1 MQVYRSHLLVNPFI
15 ERPQLL
21 MDQLVLSL
29 RLLLDGRVFQIQ
41 TELLK
46 LVEEVPLEADVFLFE
61 LLVQVF
67 AEFQFFRPFRLKSLR

>member
-1 MQVYRSHLLVNPFI
+1 MQVYRSNLLVNPFI

-29 RLLLDGRVFQIQ
+29 RLLLDSRVFQIQ
-41 TELLK
+41 TELLQ
-46 LVEEVPLEADVFLFE
+46 LVEEVPLEADIFLFE

>member
-1 MQVYRSHLLVNPFI
+1 
-15 ERPQLL
+15 

-41 TELLK
+41 TELFK
-46 LVEEVPLEADVFLFE
+46 LIQKVPLESDVFLFE

-67 AEFQFFRPFRLKSLR
+67 AEFQFFRPFCLKSLR

>member
-1 MQVYRSHLLVNPFI
+1 
-15 ERPQLL
+15 

-41 TELLK
+41 TELFK
-46 LVEEVPLEADVFLFE
+46 FIQKVPLESDVFLFE

-67 AEFQFFRPFRLKSLR
+67 AEFQFFRPFCLKSLR